1 MSNYTPPKFQPYGLT
16 TNLINLTEIAQKG
29 TLGDFTNYY
38 DQIIQND
45 NRIKGN
51 IGKRKTTA
59 DEQAL
64 GKGDETITYD
74 GNKLDLV
81 GNGLLTT
88 EERAELDRLFEQR
101 KEGPISN
108 IADET
113 LKKLGLDPT
122 DASKTFRDSL
132 YLDHPVAGNILDN
145 FDVSTY
151 KLRLFMKKKDAAAI
165 EQNNLIERQ
174 KSQQERENEYGR
186 EEFDVKRT
194 TPDPR
199 DIVIIAE
206 TGSTDINIDNLSILN
221 FPDKAAQVK
230 FTLTEAGAVTLLD
243 RLSATKSF
251 CGYEATELPLILEI
265 EFKGYVGQ
273 DANSNEDGGGSP
285 IVIKGP
291 FFFQLGA
298 VTYTMEITPEGGI
311 YDFTATPNNDIA
323 LFDQNYRIPKQLKI
337 TGTTLRTLLNDGDG
351 SLQSVWN
358 AKLKENAEKDG
369 TVADE
374 VIINVDNLIQ
384 NSASRTPTID
394 GVHKEVQVTS
404 DEYEGDEHL
413 LQDKLFHSIALKEE
427 FAQRFPG
434 GTFTVGGDEEENQQ
448 ITDDTGD
455 GPSLE
460 LESNPTSV
468 FLNPET
474 TGALAIPRTQGVI
487 INFPE
492 KESFE
497 DILATILSLSEDLFK
512 KATRM
517 TDPNDPRSSVELDQ
531 AFISW
536 YKINTKVIIDYNKLD
551 TKRNEYK
558 RIFIFEPVL
567 TRESR
572 TDVGVSMNELNAGQ
586 NLQLENVKKRIND
599 LKIYKEYY
607 YMFTGKNDQVID
619 LNLRFD
625 EAFVLT
631 SPYYGEGSF
640 ADQAAMAT
648 ATSLTEDEAS
658 ENVQDKAPVVEK
670 QKKESKKQGILAGL
684 TDLKNKFDEQRK
696 GYEFS
701 NILGQFGEYVGFT
714 DAEIK
719 EIENDINGTKAQQ
732 LAESLA
738 DEQISSALASNEL
751 VKKVTAP
758 QEGSP
763 TDGDEFDDD
772 LSYNDKGYID
782 FLYSSELI
790 KGLEGDGSDQD
801 AIRDEQIAKN
811 VVLANVRNKTAVKS
825 VEPGDKTTNAPGER
839 GSFRPSMFSHLMD
852 AHSNK
857 TKSTLEI
864 NMTVRGD
871 PWWIGNN
878 NLYDDAV
885 GSINENTSI
894 NVKPEKHLTTNL
906 FGMSYDDSDTDFLLV
921 LESPRKLDFNIDDED
936 QNTGLYDFSGINYTM
951 SGVYQ
956 CLKTTLNFSNGL
968 FTCDLHAKKNNAYEM
983 SMLEQI
989 KQEINTQ
996 FEERRG
1002 DVAREGVID
1011 EVLNSNI
1018 GPDGVPLS

>member
-1 MSNYTPPKFQPYGLT
+1 MSNYTPPKFQPNGLT
-16 TNLINLTEIAQKG
+16 SNLYNLSNIAKKG
-29 TLGDFTNYY
+29 SVSDFANYY
-38 DQIIQND
+38 DQIIAND
-45 NRIKGN
+45 NKIRGLIEGGIEN
-51 IGKRKTTA
+51 
-59 DEQAL
+59 L
-64 GKGDETITYD
+64 SGD
-74 GNKLDLV
+74 NKLDYLT
-81 GNGLLTT
+81 NSLLTT
-88 EERAELDRLFEQR
+88 EERAEIDKLFEQR
-101 KEGPISN
+101 KEGPINN

-145 FDVSTY
+145 FDVPAY
-151 KLRLFMKKKDAAAI
+151 KLRLFMKNKDAAAI
-165 EQNNLIERQ
+165 DQNNLIDRQ
-174 KSQQERENEYGR
+174 RSQQEREDEYGR
-186 EEFDVKRT
+186 EEYDVKAQR
-194 TPDPR
+194 PDPR

-221 FPDKAAQVK
+221 FPDKAAQVN

-243 RLSATKSF
+243 RIAATRSF
-251 CGYEATELPLILEI
+251 CGYEGTEIPLTLEI

-273 DANSNEDGGGSP
+273 DANSSEDGGGSP

-298 VTYTMEITPEGGI
+298 VKYSMEITPEGGV
-311 YDFTATPNNDIA
+311 YDFTSTVNNDIA

-337 TGTTLRTLLNDGDG
+337 TGTTLRTLLNDGEG

-369 TVADE
+369 TIADE
-374 VIINVDNLIQ
+374 VIINLDNLVQ
-384 NSASRTPTID
+384 NAASRTPTID
-394 GVHKEVQVTS
+394 GIHKEIQVTS

-448 ITDDTGD
+448 ITDDTGN

-460 LESNPTSV
+460 LEGNPNNL

-492 KESFE
+492 KESFA
-497 DILATILSLSEDLFK
+497 DILATVLSLSEDLFK

-531 AFISW
+531 AFINW
-536 YKINTKVIIDYNKLD
+536 YKINTKVVIDYNTFD

-558 RIFIFEPVL
+558 RTFIFDPVL

-586 NLQLENVKKRIND
+586 NLQLDNVKKRIND

-625 EAFVLT
+625 EAFTLI

-658 ENVQDKAPVVEK
+658 ENVQDKAPTAEK

-684 TDLKNKFDEQRK
+684 TDLKNKFDEARQ

-701 NILGQFGEYVGFT
+701 SILGQFGEYVGFS

-719 EIENDINGTKAQQ
+719 EIENDLNGTKAQQ

-751 VKKVTAP
+751 VKKITAP

-801 AIRDEQIAKN
+801 AIRDEQIAKS
-811 VVLANVRNKTAVKS
+811 VVLANVRNQSPVKS

-839 GSFRPSMFSHLMD
+839 GSFRPSMFSHLME
-852 AHSNK
+852 AHSNA
-857 TKSTLEI
+857 KSTLEI

-871 PWWIGNN
+871 PWWLGNN

-885 GSINENTSI
+885 GSINENTSV

-906 FGMSYDDSDTDFLLV
+906 FGVSYDDSDTDFLLV

-996 FEERRG
+996 YEE
-1002 DVAREGVID
+1002 ARSAQARDDVID
-1011 EVLNSNI
+1011 DVLNSGN
-1018 GPDGVPLS
+1018 DGNGLPTS

>member
-1 MSNYTPPKFQPYGLT
+1 MSNYTPPKFQPHGLT
-16 TNLINLTEIAQKG
+16 SNLYNLADIAKKG
-29 TLGDFTNYY
+29 SVSDFANYY
-38 DQIIQND
+38 DQIIAN
-45 NRIKGN
+45 NNKIKGL
-51 IGKRKTTA
+51 KER
-59 DEQAL
+59 DE
-64 GKGDETITYD
+64 KGEHLSGDDKSDYIM
-74 GNKLDLV
+74 GP
-81 GNGLLTT
+81 LLTT
-88 EERAELDRLFEQR
+88 EEILELDNLFEQR
-101 KEGPISN
+101 KEGPINN

-122 DASKTFRDSL
+122 AANKTFRDSL

-151 KLRLFMKKKDAAAI
+151 KLRLFMKNKNAAAI
-165 EQNNLIERQ
+165 DQDNLIDRQ
-174 KSQQERENEYGR
+174 RSQQEREDEYGR
-186 EEFDVKRT
+186 EEYDEKSKR
-194 TPDPR
+194 PDPR

-221 FPDKAAQVK
+221 FPDKAAQVN

-243 RLSATKSF
+243 RIAATRSF
-251 CGYEATELPLILEI
+251 CEYKGTEIPLTLEI

-273 DANSNEDGGGSP
+273 DANSDEDGGGSP

-298 VTYTMEITPEGGI
+298 VQYSMEITPEGGV
-311 YDFTATPNNDIA
+311 YNFTSTPIGDMS

-337 TGTTLRTLLNDGDG
+337 IGTTLRTLLNDGEG

-369 TVADE
+369 TIADE
-374 VIINVDNLIQ
+374 VIINLDNLVQ
-384 NSASRTPTID
+384 NAASRTPTVD
-394 GVHKEVQVTS
+394 GIHKEAQVTS

-413 LQDKLFHSIALKEE
+413 LQDKLFHSMALKEE

-434 GTFTVGGDEEENQQ
+434 GTFTVGGNEEENQQ
-448 ITDDTGD
+448 ITDDTGN

-460 LESNPTSV
+460 LEANPIST
-468 FLNPET
+468 LYNPET
-474 TGALAIPRTQGVI
+474 TGTLSIPRTQGVI

-492 KESFE
+492 KESFA
-497 DILATILSLSEDLFK
+497 DILATVLSLSEDLFK

-531 AFISW
+531 AFINW
-536 YKINTKVIIDYNKLD
+536 YKINTKVVIDYNTFD

-558 RIFIFEPVL
+558 RTFIFEPVL

-586 NLQLENVKKRIND
+586 NLQLDNVKKRIND

-625 EAFVLT
+625 EAYTLI

-658 ENVQDKAPVVEK
+658 ENVQDKAPTAEK

-684 TDLKNKFDEQRK
+684 TDLKNKFDEARQ

-701 NILGQFGEYVGFT
+701 SILGQFGEYVGFS

-719 EIENDINGTKAQQ
+719 EIENDLNGTKAQQ

-751 VKKVTAP
+751 VKKITAP

-772 LSYNDKGYID
+772 LSYNNKGYID

-811 VVLANVRNKTAVKS
+811 VVLANVRNQSPVKS

-839 GSFRPSMFSHLMD
+839 GSFRPSMFSHLME
-852 AHSNK
+852 AHSNA
-857 TKSTLEI
+857 KSTLEI

-871 PWWIGNN
+871 PWWLGNN

-885 GSINENTSI
+885 GSINENTSV

-906 FGMSYDDSDTDFLLV
+906 FGISYDDADTDFLLV

-996 FEERRG
+996 FEERRSEQARD
-1002 DVAREGVID
+1002 DVIADVR
-1011 EVLNSNI
+1011 NSNLNESGI
-1018 GPDGVPLS
+1018 PSS